1 MAGDPAPSKASAIS
15 GWTAFSNTAFVK
27 SALADIQA
35 TDATTGQGNTDAPVA
50 DVAEATTPTSQSN
63 NELSDGSP
71 SDSEPTQE
79 EKDEL
84 LIADPP
90 RLAGEALVDL
100 ASRYST
106 ADIVDFSNEATGGN
120 LTRTAINGR
129 LNTALTKKAK
139 ALGSTKLQL
148 KEELTELRK
157 AHGIR
162 STRREPDHRHSV
174 VDEGT
179 TVGDGKTSSGHR
191 AQVPK
196 SDQAGQ
202 KGQVKSAPQA
212 DAAADS
218 RHPKGGDIAEENNDV
233 DTEESAEDVEA
244 LAAQQQAN
252 HEAFQDQNSLKG
264 EKMLILAE
272 RYSNADISARICGIL
287 GNYRLTESGVAT
299 RIHVAIGKRAEA
311 TGATVKQVRDDL
323 NDARIASGAVKDTP
337 RGRGIMRSPRGAK
350 ASKSARFGKDSLAT
364 KASVVAQGGAKRK
377 DAVKQSVGDE
387 EEMEPSKKRAK
398 KTHGTKPSVA
408 TSVAV
413 EVDAEVTDDG
423 SAAGSQD
430 GHDADE
436 VEAANALLEMAAGG
450 PEVREAATIL
460 MNMHKEGAQQ
470 GGQPEQSDEKTTG
483 DMNNSEM
490 SDA

>member
-1 MAGDPAPSKASAIS
+1 MAGDPPPSKASAIS
-15 GWTAFSNTAFVK
+15 GWTAFSNPAFVK
-27 SALADIQA
+27 SALADIQD
-35 TDATTGQGNTDAPVA
+35 TDATTGQSNTDTPTA
-50 DVAEATTPTSQSN
+50 DVADATTPTSQSN
-63 NELSDGSP
+63 SELSDVSP

-139 ALGSTKLQL
+139 ALGTTKSEL
-148 KEELTELRK
+148 KDELTESRK
-157 AHGIR
+157 ARGIR
-162 STRREPDHRHSV
+162 STRRGPDHRHSV
-174 VDEGT
+174 VSEDTNTGGDEI
-179 TVGDGKTSSGHR
+179 SGGRR

-202 KGQVKSAPQA
+202 KGQAKSAPQA
-212 DAAADS
+212 DTAADT
-218 RHPKGGDIAEENNDV
+218 HQPKDLDIAEENNDA
-233 DTEESAEDVEA
+233 DAEETAEDAET
-244 LAAQQQAN
+244 LAAQQQAD

-272 RYSNADISARICGIL
+272 RYSNADISARICDIL

-299 RIHVAIGKRAEA
+299 RIHVALGKRAEA

-364 KASVVAQGGAKRK
+364 KAPVVAQGGAKRK

-387 EEMEPSKKRAK
+387 EETEPPKKRAK
-398 KTHGTKPSVA
+398 KTPDAKPSVA

-436 VEAANALLEMAAGG
+436 VEAANALLEMAAGR
-450 PEVREAATIL
+450 PEVREAASIL

-470 GGQPEQSDEKTTG
+470 DGQPEQSDEKTTG